1 MIILRPRHTQHQKAM
16 FRNRQFTRCLEI
28 GFVCIVSFILGTY
41 YTKVC
46 GNKDSIGNKW
56 FSTYSIYPGVN
67 SGFYEAL
74 KSQATLLVILII
86 SHPKNTERRAA
97 IRQTWLNIQDHA
109 LWKDIR
115 PFFVVGHTNLS
126 QAIAKELVNEMT
138 KHKDMLSIPIQES
151 YGTLTKKVLSSFVEV
166 EKNVKFSFLL
176 KVDDDSFVDLA
187 RVVDELRNSKYNQG
201 LYWGLF
207 DGRAPVLKTG
217 KWSETEYVL
226 CDR

>member
-16 FRNRQFTRCLEI
+16 LRNRQFTRCLEI

-46 GNKDSIGNKW
+46 GNKDSIGNKL
-56 FSTYSIYPGVN
+56 FSTHSIYPGVN
-67 SGFYEAL
+67 NGFYEAL

-138 KHKDMLSIPIQES
+138 KHKDMLSIPIQEKFVS
-151 YGTLTKKVLSSFVEV
+151 RSRLPSRAIILTYSPVSPRSTL
-166 EKNVKFSFLL
+166 
-176 KVDDDSFVDLA
+176 A
-187 RVVDELRNSKYNQG
+187 
-201 LYWGLF
+201 
-207 DGRAPVLKTG
+207 GRLPL
-217 KWSETEYVL
+217 
-226 CDR
+226 